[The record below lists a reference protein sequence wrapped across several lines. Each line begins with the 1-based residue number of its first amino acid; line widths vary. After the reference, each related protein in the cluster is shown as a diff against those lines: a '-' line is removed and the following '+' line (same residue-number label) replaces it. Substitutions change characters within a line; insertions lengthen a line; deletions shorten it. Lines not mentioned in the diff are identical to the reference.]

1 MNKIKN
7 LTLYSMPK
15 TRKTKIWFQ
24 GILGVKLFSFHK
36 DLNLLKF
43 GSGDFIFSTYWNHR
57 FCFTENQD

>member
-1 MNKIKN
+1 
-7 LTLYSMPK
+7 MPK